1 MNKPFSQETR
11 KFEIVSKFNEGT
23 HSRVPWTLKIEK
35 FVKNG
40 FTEYFSFGVDTK
52 G

>member
-11 KFEIVSKFNEGT
+11 KFEIISKFNEGT
-23 HSRVPWTLKIEK
+23 HSRVPWTPEIEK
-35 FVKNG
+35 FVKDG
-40 FTEYFSFGVDTK
+40 FTEYFSFGIDTK